1 MRQITGLQS
10 PIKTVDHTT
19 SQLCG
24 LVANAAT
31 ASSPPSPIAAQLTG
45 SNTTTALGLT
55 GRGNAPVIDLC
66 CKLSDAEHD
75 PRLPLH
81 VHRGA
86 TLALIV
92 SSIGAAAG
100 LEINGNGTSFRPRR
114 EPDAA
119 SPARQGRV
127 EVSARPTGWHQQTKT
142 ILNFAAAA
150 AKRAA
155 RIAVTIGQEGDSHGR

>member
-1 MRQITGLQS
+1 MGQVQYRS
-10 PIKTVDHTT
+10 EKRNRPFPSSVARKIKKRSAD
-19 SQLCG
+19 
-24 LVANAAT
+24 AI
-31 ASSPPSPIAAQLTG
+31 SPIAAQFTG

-66 CKLSDAEHD
+66 CKLSDAGHD
-75 PRLPLH
+75 PRLPLY

-100 LEINGNGTSFRPRR
+100 LEINDNGC

-119 SPARQGRV
+119 SPVRHGRV
-127 EVSARPTGWHQQTKT
+127 EVSARPTGWHQQTRT
-142 ILNFAAAA
+142 SPLRRQGAR
-150 AKRAA
+150 RA
-155 RIAVTIGQEGDSHGR
+155 SP